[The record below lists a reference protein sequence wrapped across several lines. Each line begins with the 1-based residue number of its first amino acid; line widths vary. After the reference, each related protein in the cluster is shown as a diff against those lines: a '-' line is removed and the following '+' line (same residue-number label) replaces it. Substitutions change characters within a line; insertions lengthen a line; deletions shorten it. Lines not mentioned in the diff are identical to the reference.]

1 MSHMSDTFL
10 VMTSPPLD
18 QRLHCMISAD
28 MKHQIELAAGA
39 PGFRNES
46 DVIRYALEQIVPG
59 LIEKATER
67 YAGRT
72 RMLVDTAAPT
82 KRVATEREP
91 VRLRDAIPEAVAAI
105 PNFDTTPLDMTD
117 VQPFV
122 DMVSAE
128 ARRLADMFA
137 STPPRT
143 RDQELG
149 YVVEGDPFA
158 SGA

>member
-82 KRVATEREP
+82 KRVASEREP

-105 PNFDTTPLDMTD
+105 P
-117 VQPFV
+117 
-122 DMVSAE
+122 AE
-128 ARRLADMFA
+128 SGKCWHHDYEHLEYVC
-137 STPPRT
+137 TCVPPRPLLTRVGFVVQT

>member
-1 MSHMSDTFL
+1 
-10 VMTSPPLD
+10 
-18 QRLHCMISAD
+18 MISAD

-91 VRLRDAIPEAVAAI
+91 VRLRDAIPEAVDQILEQMPDLTVNALRARDLQFGV
-105 PNFDTTPLDMTD
+105 P
-117 VQPFV
+117 VA
-122 DMVSAE
+122 SAGHHGP
-128 ARRLADMFA
+128 
-137 STPPRT
+137 TPPRT